1 MTTALRADNLIAG
14 YDTLP
19 TVHGLDLTVT
29 AGEIVALLG
38 PNGAGKTTT
47 LLTIT
52 GLLPRLGG
60 HITVLGKSTT
70 RQRPDQIARL
80 GVALVPEQRGVFY
93 DLTAEQNL
101 RLRHHAKSTAS
112 IDSVLEQL
120 PALRRIRKRRA
131 GLLSGGEQ
139 QMLALACA
147 LTSDPRLLMVDEMS
161 HGLAPVIVEQLLP
174 TLRSVADR
182 TGMAVLLVEQ
192 HVHTALEIADR
203 AYVLNRGRLVLHG
216 PASELRQRLED
227 VEASYL
233 DAAKSIAHADET

>member
-1 MTTALRADNLIAG
+1 L
-14 YDTLP
+14 
-19 TVHGLDLTVT
+19 
-29 AGEIVALLG
+29 
-38 PNGAGKTTT
+38 
-47 LLTIT
+47 
-52 GLLPRLGG
+52 
-60 HITVLGKSTT
+60 
-70 RQRPDQIARL
+70 
-80 GVALVPEQRGVFY
+80 FY

-216 PASELRQRLED
+216 PTSDLRQRLED

-233 DAAKSIAHADET
+233 DAAEGILHADET

>member
-1 MTTALRADNLIAG
+1 MTTALRIDALIAG
-14 YDTLP
+14 YDALAA
-19 TVHGLDLTVT
+19 VHGLNLTVNS
-29 AGEIVALLG
+29 GEIVALLG

-47 LLTIT
+47 LLTIA

-60 HITVLGKSTT
+60 NITVLGQPVT

-93 DLTAEQNL
+93 HLTAEQNL

-120 PALRRIRKRRA
+120 PALRRILKRRA

-147 LTSDPRLLMVDEMS
+147 LTSDPSLLMVDEMS
-161 HGLAPVIVEQLLP
+161 HGLAPVVVEQLLP
-174 TLRSVADR
+174 ALRSVAAL

-192 HVHTALEIADR
+192 HVHIALEVANR
-203 AYVLNRGRLVLHG
+203 AYVLNRGRLVLQG
-216 PASELRQRLED
+216 ATSELRQRLED
-227 VEASYL
+227 IEASYL
-233 DAAKSIAHADET
+233 DAAESITRTDGR

>member
-1 MTTALRADNLIAG
+1 MSAALCLDGLVAG
-14 YDTLP
+14 YDRVP
-19 TVHGLDLTVT
+19 AVRGIDLTVD

-47 LLTIT
+47 LLTVS
-52 GLLPRLGG
+52 GLLRRISGRV
-60 HITVLGKSTT
+60 TVLGTSLT

-80 GVALVPEQRGVFY
+80 GMALVPEQRGVFY
-93 DLTAEQNL
+93 DLTVEQNL
-101 RLRHHAKSTAS
+101 RLRHHAKSTAP
-112 IDSVLEQL
+112 IESVLDEL
-120 PALRRIRKRRA
+120 PALRRIMRRRA

-139 QMLALACA
+139 QILALACA
-147 LTSDPRLLMVDEMS
+147 LVAGPRLLMVDEMS

-182 TGMAVLLVEQ
+182 NGMAILLVEQ

-203 AYVLNRGRLVLHG
+203 AYVINRGRLVLQG
-216 PASELRQRLED
+216 ATSDLRQRLDD

-233 DAAKSIAHADET
+233 EGNSA

>member
-1 MTTALRADNLIAG
+1 MTIALRADNLVAG
-14 YDTLP
+14 YGTLP
-19 TVHGLDLTVT
+19 AVHGLDLTVN

-52 GLLPRLGG
+52 GLLPRLAGQ
-60 HITVLGKSTT
+60 ITILGRSIT

-120 PALRRIRKRRA
+120 PALRRIMKRRA

-139 QMLALACA
+139 Q
-147 LTSDPRLLMVDEMS
+147 
-161 HGLAPVIVEQLLP
+161 
-174 TLRSVADR
+174 
-182 TGMAVLLVEQ
+182 
-192 HVHTALEIADR
+192 
-203 AYVLNRGRLVLHG
+203 
-216 PASELRQRLED
+216 
-227 VEASYL
+227 
-233 DAAKSIAHADET
+233 

>member
-1 MTTALRADNLIAG
+1 MTAALRLDDLVAG

-19 TVHGLDLTVT
+19 TVHGLSLTVE

-47 LLTIT
+47 LLTVT
-52 GLLPRLGG
+52 GMLPRHSGT
-60 HITVLGKSTT
+60 ITVLGTSLS

-80 GVALVPEQRGVFY
+80 GVALVPEQRGVFFS
-93 DLTAEQNL
+93 LTAEQNL
-101 RLRHHAKSTAS
+101 RLHKHARSTVEIEA
-112 IDSVLEQL
+112 VLERL
-120 PALRRIRKRRA
+120 PALSRVLRRRA

-147 LTSDPRLLMVDEMS
+147 FLSDPKLLLVDEMS

-174 TLRSVADR
+174 ALRAAAADS
-182 TGMAVLLVEQ
+182 GMAVLVVEQ
-192 HVHTALEIADR
+192 HVHTALAIADR
-203 AYVLNRGRLVLHG
+203 AFVLNRGRLTLSG
-216 PASELRQRLED
+216 PASELRERLED

-233 DAAKSIAHADET
+233 DAAQVEPNESQ

>member
-1 MTTALRADNLIAG
+1 MTIALRADNLVAG
-14 YDTLP
+14 YGTLP
-19 TVHGLDLTVT
+19 AVHGLDLTVN

-52 GLLPRLGG
+52 GLLPRLAGQ
-60 HITVLGKSTT
+60 ITILGRSIT

-101 RLRHHAKSTAS
+101 RLRHHAKSTAW
-112 IDSVLEQL
+112 IM
-120 PALRRIRKRRA
+120 KRRA

-139 QMLALACA
+139 QILALACA

-174 TLRSVADR
+174 TLRSVAGR
-182 TGMAVLLVEQ
+182 TGMAVLIVEQ
-192 HVHTALEIADR
+192 HVHTALEIADQ
-203 AYVLNRGRLVLHG
+203 AYVLNRGRLVLQG
-216 PASELRQRLED
+216 PTSELRQRLED
-227 VEASYL
+227 LEASYL
-233 DAAKSIAHADET
+233 DATESATHASDA

>member
-1 MTTALRADNLIAG
+1 MTIALRADNLIAG
-14 YDTLP
+14 YGTRP
-19 TVHGLDLTVT
+19 AVHGLDLTVN

-52 GLLPRLGG
+52 GLLPRLAGQ
-60 HITVLGKSTT
+60 ITVLGRSIT

-101 RLRHHAKSTAS
+101 RLHHHAKSTAS

-120 PALRRIRKRRA
+120 PALRRIMKRRA

-139 QMLALACA
+139 QILALACA

-174 TLRSVADR
+174 TLRSVAGR
-182 TGMAVLLVEQ
+182 TGMAVLIVEQ
-192 HVHTALEIADR
+192 HVHTALEIADQ
-203 AYVLNRGRLVLHG
+203 AYVLNRGRLVLQG
-216 PASELRQRLED
+216 PTSELRQRLED
-227 VEASYL
+227 LEASYL
-233 DAAKSIAHADET
+233 DATESATHASDA